1 MSVSSSDTSAAKA
14 LASENSNFA
23 GVNFGPIIYFFK
35 SVSMQH
41 KTRQLVCVSDGAK
54 ALSNLYGK
62 YRYDLV
68 IKYLNLLLKANSEDF
83 VPGNSSRSLPMIC
96 DPIKV
101 GQTLNNLVICD
112 PNS

>member
-1 MSVSSSDTSAAKA
+1 MSSDTSAAKA

-68 IKYLNLLLKANSEDF
+68 IKYLNSDKLLDTLF
-83 VPGNSSRSLPMIC
+83 QVIPH
-96 DPIKV
+96 DP
-101 GQTLNNLVICD
+101 C
-112 PNS
+112 P

>member
-1 MSVSSSDTSAAKA
+1 MQQMSPDTSAAKA
-14 LASENSNFA
+14 LASENSNTA

-62 YRYDLV
+62 YDLV
-68 IKYLNLLLKANSEDF
+68 IKYLNLLLKANSEKLLDTLF
-83 VPGNSSRSLPMIC
+83 QVIPH
-96 DPIKV
+96 DP
-101 GQTLNNLVICD
+101 C
-112 PNS
+112 P

>member
-35 SVSMQH
+35 SASMQH

-54 ALSNLYGK
+54 ALSNIYGK
-62 YRYDLV
+62 YTDLV
-68 IKYLNLLLKANSEDF
+68 IKYLNLLLKANSEKLLD
-83 VPGNSSRSLPMIC
+83 
-96 DPIKV
+96 
-101 GQTLNNLVICD
+101 TLFQVIPHNPC
-112 PNS
+112 P